1 MGVTVEWYG
10 DEFEESFGNAIGKE
24 LVKAAGIF
32 RRNLSTVL
40 RSTGS
45 SKPPNKP
52 SPKGSMIPYN
62 RTGTLARSW
71 RSASRATKTRQ
82 KWVALVGTNLM
93 YAYWL
98 HTKENKMGGRNYM
111 NEGLLWLNRT
121 EQMIFKRLDTQRLI
135 NVALKDFRS

>member
-10 DEFEESFGNAIGKE
+10 KQFEESFGNAIGKE

-32 RRNLSTVL
+32 RRNISTVL
-40 RSTGS
+40 RTTGKS
-45 SKPPNKP
+45 PPA
-52 SPKGSMIPYN
+52 SPEGSLIPYN

-71 RSASRATKTRQ
+71 HSASRATKEGQ

-98 HTKENKMGGRNYM
+98 HTKQNEKGGRNYM
-111 NEGLLWLNRT
+111 DESLLWLNRT
-121 EQMIFKRLDTQRLI
+121 KLMIFKRLDTQRLI
-135 NVALKDFRS
+135 NVALKDFRF

>member
-10 DEFEESFGNAIGKE
+10 EQFEESFGNAIGKE

-40 RSTGS
+40 RTTGKS
-45 SKPPNKP
+45 PPA
-52 SPKGSMIPYN
+52 SPEGSLIPYN

-71 RSASRATKTRQ
+71 QSSSKSTR
-82 KWVALVGTNLM
+82 KKGMWVAQVGTNLM

-98 HTKENKMGGRNYM
+98 HTKQNSKGGRNYM
-111 NEGLLWLNRT
+111 DESLLWLHRT
-121 EQMIFKRLDTQRLI
+121 NAMILTRLDPQRLI
-135 NVALKDFRS
+135 NVALRDFRF

>member
-93 YAYWL
+93 YA
-98 HTKENKMGGRNYM
+98 
-111 NEGLLWLNRT
+111 
-121 EQMIFKRLDTQRLI
+121 
-135 NVALKDFRS
+135 